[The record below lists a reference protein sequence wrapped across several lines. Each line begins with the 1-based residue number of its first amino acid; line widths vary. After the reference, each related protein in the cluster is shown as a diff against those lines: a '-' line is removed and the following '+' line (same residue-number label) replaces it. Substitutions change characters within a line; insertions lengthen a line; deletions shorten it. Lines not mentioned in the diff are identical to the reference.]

1 MQTVQPDK
9 PGFKHPAPHAQPDR
23 ADPGILTGR
32 KVPGIRTPWVLLL
45 LFLGPNLIGF
55 LIFTLFP
62 VMLSFF
68 MAFTNWSIKP
78 AVRLKF
84 IGLRN
89 FTDMLGVTALEPGH
103 GGVAVAYLVSV
114 LFCMAGLA
122 GILGTSAWN
131 WRGKRLGG
139 VGLMGLGGILLLG
152 GCTLGGAQGVII
164 VGVIMVAVGGI
175 MARNEDA
182 DWRPGLASLTPILL
196 AIGCAGLGFLHQPM
210 WRYFEPRDERFYYY
224 FYNTLYLMIGIPFT
238 VLGSLAL
245 ALLLSDPLPFNSV
258 RQRLVGFLLCA
269 ACGVFSFGL
278 IWQLEQPNLAVVG
291 LAFWL
296 LAGLGFAF
304 GVITYRT
311 VFYLPS
317 FTSGVALMIL
327 WKALYNPQTGPIN
340 VALEAL
346 CGFAGIPF
354 DTPNWLASVLL
365 AKPALIAM
373 GFWIGIGGMN
383 MLLYLAAL
391 SNMPKDLIDAAKV
404 DGAGA
409 WMRLRHVIWPQLAP
423 TTFFI
428 AVMSIIGGMQGG
440 FEQARVMTFGGPAG
454 STTTLSYYI
463 YTMAFI
469 NLDLGYASAVSWVL
483 FAIIFLATV
492 VHWKMGK
499 NIEVE

>member
-1 MQTVQPDK
+1 MQTVSPE
-9 PGFKHPAPHAQPDR
+9 KHPAPHIQSGSPVPDV
-23 ADPGILTGR
+23 LTGR
-32 KVPGIRTPWVLLL
+32 KVPGIRTPWIMLLV
-45 LFLGPNLIGF
+45 FLGPNLIGF
-55 LIFTLFP
+55 LTFTFFP

-78 AVRLKF
+78 AVKLKF

-89 FTDMLGVTALEPGH
+89 FTDMLGVTVLEPGH
-103 GGVAVAYLVSV
+103 GGVALLYLVFV
-114 LFCMAGLA
+114 LFCMGGLI

-131 WRGKRLGG
+131 WCGKRLGG
-139 VGLMGLGGILLLG
+139 LGLIGLGGILLLG
-152 GCTLGGAQGVII
+152 GSFLGGTQGVIL
-164 VGVIMVAVGGI
+164 VGIILIAVGGF
-175 MARNEDA
+175 MVRSEDA
-182 DWRPGLASLTPILL
+182 DWRPGWASLTPILL
-196 AIGCAGLGFLHQPM
+196 AVGCGGLWYLHQPM
-210 WRYFEPRDERFYYY
+210 WRFFELRDERFYYY

-238 VLGSLAL
+238 ILGSLAL
-245 ALLLSDPLPFNSV
+245 ALLLNDPLPFNAA
-258 RQRLVGFLLCA
+258 RQRLIGFLLCM
-269 ACGVFSFGL
+269 ACGIFSACL
-278 IWQLEQPNLAVVG
+278 IGQLGQPNLAVVG
-291 LAFWL
+291 LTFWL
-296 LAGLGFAF
+296 LAGLGFVF

-346 CGFAGIPF
+346 CNVVGIPF
-354 DTPNWLASVLL
+354 ETPNWLASVLL
-365 AKPALIAM
+365 AKPALIVM

-391 SNMPKDLIDAAKV
+391 SNMPKDLIDAANV

-463 YTMAFI
+463 YTLAFV